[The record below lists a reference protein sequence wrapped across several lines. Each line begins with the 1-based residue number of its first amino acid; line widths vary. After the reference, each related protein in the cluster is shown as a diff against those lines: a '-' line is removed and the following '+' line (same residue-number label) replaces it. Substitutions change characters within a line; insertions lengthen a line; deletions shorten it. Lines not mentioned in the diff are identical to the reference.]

1 MSGKLLQRAISN
13 SSEIWQSDKT
23 RHALIFMAGALAMLM
38 HESFRFGLELP
49 GRQGLTLMAILVF
62 VRLVSPYHYSATLAG
77 SGGLVAALLIRDNPS
92 AAIIVLSQG
101 VLLDFAFKQLSV
113 TTITLWLMPL
123 AAGLAH
129 MLKPLFKI
137 GLLAWAGLETDSLR
151 HGLVYPFITHFMF
164 GTLGGLIGFLAWRG
178 MKKINLQNK

>member
-1 MSGKLLQRAISN
+1 MSGKLLQKTISN

-23 RHALIFMAGALAMLM
+23 RHALIFLAGAMAMLM

-62 VRLVSPYHYSATLAG
+62 VRLASPYHYSATLAG

-101 VLLDFAFKQLSV
+101 VLLDLAFKQLSV
-113 TTITLWLMPL
+113 STITLWLMPL

-137 GLLAWAGLETDSLR
+137 GFLAWAGIETDSLR
-151 HGLVYPFITHFMF
+151 HGMAYPFMTHFIF
-164 GTLGGLIGFLAWRG
+164 GALGGLIGLLAWRG
-178 MKKINLQNK
+178 MRKINTKNN